1 MTLQTTTTEPQSAE
15 QIFAANGYDKN
26 AQPLGAP
33 KDEYY
38 PGDEFRHR
46 DHFGKQLD
54 TLALD
59 DDEREEISNAIDAD
73 DDVAQIAEREAVRAA
88 ALRSNG
94 QHERADE
101 ALRHAYVLRA
111 LAKKSVVREAIKT
124 HDYRN
129 KFANAIEWGDLPAA
143 KGHLLAALKDSKS
156 DHAMQAACAKALI
169 EIAPFV
175 GTDTG
180 EDFNGAWLA
189 KLADLPLRTAQD
201 LIESANALESGFET
215 LLIGTEHGGR
225 MAFRKMA
232 ALSPTKRREAMTA
245 LKECLSLHLLEF
257 AARREKATRTRSVSV
272 SELKALSAIGLNNP
286 EGWTALTEQ
295 SPKDGKRWLATAL
308 DKLEAAELRHGD
320 DAEPRGCDARVNGR
334 RVLPSLTMARL
345 ASERIYEL

>member
-1 MTLQTTTTEPQSAE
+1 MYDNSLTVE
-15 QIFAANGYDKN
+15 QNLARAHCDKN
-26 AQPLGAP
+26 GQPFNAP

-38 PGDEFRHR
+38 PGDEVRFR
-46 DHFGKQLD
+46 DHFGKHLD

-59 DDEREEISNAIDAD
+59 DDAREEISNAIDEA

-88 ALRSNG
+88 ALQAEG
-94 QHERADE
+94 QHERAEE
-101 ALRHAYVLRA
+101 ALRHAHVLRA
-111 LAKKSVVREAIKT
+111 LAKKSVIREAIKT
-124 HDYRN
+124 HDYRD
-129 KFANAIEWGDLPAA
+129 KFANAIEWGDLPAGN
-143 KGHLLAALKDSKS
+143 GHLLAALKDAKS

-215 LLIGTEHGGR
+215 LLIGTEHGTR
-225 MAFRKMA
+225 KAFRKISAM
-232 ALSPTKRREAMTA
+232 SSTRRREAMTA
-245 LKECLSLHLLEF
+245 LKECLTLHLLEF
-257 AARREKATRTRSVSV
+257 AARREKATRTRSISL

-286 EGWTALTEQ
+286 EGWAALTELNV
-295 SPKDGKRWLATAL
+295 KDGKRWLATAL
-308 DKLEAAELRHGD
+308 DKAGAAERRHGD

-334 RVLPSLTMARL
+334 RVLPSLTMQRL